1 MLKEVVNFAGSLA
14 YLTAANHGLADE
26 CEEIIST
33 FNLDPAKVILF
44 CHFHE
49 RLNRTK
55 EPLSTRCSTEQ
66 DERAIVNLV

>member
-33 FNLDPAKVILF
+33 FNLDPAKVISL
-44 CHFHE
+44 CHFRE
-49 RLNRTK
+49 RLNRT
-55 EPLSTRCSTEQ
+55 
-66 DERAIVNLV
+66 